1 MIERLLI
8 IVVVAGVIALAWM
21 AIRAWRAQHLHS
33 LARRTPFAG
42 IIPPGKPAVVCFS
55 TPGCVE
61 CRTRQAPALARLS
74 ANLGDRVMVRTLPVS
89 EYPHLVDHLGI
100 LTAPATVVID
110 ATGEVRF
117 VNLGFADVEK
127 LATQVNS
134 IAHPVQSNPD
144 PQTVACRG

>member
-8 IVVVAGVIALAWM
+8 IVAVAGMIALAWM
-21 AIRAWRAQHLHS
+21 AIRAWRSHHLRS

-42 IIPPGKPAVVCFS
+42 IIPPGKPAVVGFS

-74 ANLGDRVMVRTLPVS
+74 ANLGDQATVRTLPVS
-89 EYPHLVDHLGI
+89 EYPLLVDQLGI

-110 ATGEVRF
+110 ATGVVRF
-117 VNLGFADVEK
+117 VNLGFADAEK

-134 IAHPVQSNPD
+134 IAHPVHNRPD

>member
-8 IVVVAGVIALAWM
+8 IVIVAVVIALAWM
-21 AIRAWRAQHLHS
+21 AIRAWRAQHLRS

-110 ATGEVRF
+110 ATGVVRF
-117 VNLGFADVEK
+117 VNLGFADAEK
-127 LATQVNS
+127 LTTQVNS
-134 IAHPVQSNPD
+134 IAHPVHNRPD
-144 PQTVACRG
+144 SQTAACQG

>member
-8 IVVVAGVIALAWM
+8 IVVVAGVIALVWM
-21 AIRAWRAQHLHS
+21 AIRTWRMWRLHS

-42 IIPPGKPAVVCFS
+42 IIPTGKPAVVGFS

-74 ANLGDRVMVRTLPVS
+74 ANLGDQVTVRTLPVS

-117 VNLGFADVEK
+117 VNLGFDVEK

>member
-21 AIRAWRAQHLHS
+21 AIRAWRAQHLRS
-33 LARRTPFAG
+33 LARRTPFVG
-42 IIPPGKPAVVCFS
+42 IIPPGRPAVVGFS

-74 ANLGDRVMVRTLPVS
+74 ANLGDQVTVRTLPAS
-89 EYPHLVDHLGI
+89 EYPHLVDQLGI

-110 ATGEVRF
+110 ATGVVRF
-117 VNLGFADVEK
+117 VNLGFADAEK
-127 LATQVNS
+127 LTTQVNS
-134 IAHPVQSNPD
+134 IAHPVHNRPD
-144 PQTVACRG
+144 SQTAACQG

>member
-8 IVVVAGVIALAWM
+8 IVVVAGVIALVWM
-21 AIRAWRAQHLHS
+21 AIRTWRMWRLHS

-42 IIPPGKPAVVCFS
+42 IIPTGKPAVVGFS

-74 ANLGDRVMVRTLPVS
+74 ANLGDQATVRTLPVS
-89 EYPHLVDHLGI
+89 EYPLLVDQLGI

-110 ATGEVRF
+110 ATGVVRF
-117 VNLGFADVEK
+117 VNLGFADAEK

>member
-8 IVVVAGVIALAWM
+8 IVVVAGVIALVWM
-21 AIRAWRAQHLHS
+21 AIRTWRMWRLHS

-42 IIPPGKPAVVCFS
+42 IIPPGRPAVVGFS

-74 ANLGDRVMVRTLPVS
+74 ANLGDQVTVRTLPVS
-89 EYPHLVDHLGI
+89 EYPHLVDQLGI

-110 ATGEVRF
+110 ATGVVRF
-117 VNLGFADVEK
+117 VNLGFADAEK
-127 LATQVNS
+127 LTTQVNS
-134 IAHPVQSNPD
+134 IAHLVQSNPD
-144 PQTVACRG
+144 PQTATCQG

>member
-8 IVVVAGVIALAWM
+8 IVVVAGVIALVWM
-21 AIRAWRAQHLHS
+21 AIRTWRMWCLHS

-42 IIPPGKPAVVCFS
+42 IIPTGKPAVVGFS

-74 ANLGDRVMVRTLPVS
+74 ANLGDQVTVRTLPAS

-110 ATGEVRF
+110 ATGVVRF
-117 VNLGFADVEK
+117 VNLGFADAEK